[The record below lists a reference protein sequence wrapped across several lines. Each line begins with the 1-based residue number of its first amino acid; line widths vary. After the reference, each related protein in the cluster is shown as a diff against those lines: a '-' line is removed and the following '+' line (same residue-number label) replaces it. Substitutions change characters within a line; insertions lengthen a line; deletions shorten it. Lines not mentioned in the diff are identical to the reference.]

1 MENTLEKIY
10 FGNGVNVLFDGNKYG
25 LLNDVLDVI
34 VHPIYDE
41 IFSYQDTG
49 LSANPLEKVIGF
61 SGSDYAKVRKGN
73 KYGFIDKYGVEILAC
88 KYDEAY
94 MITKK
99 LFNVKVGSFMTIVN
113 PQNKPLFPLFD
124 DIFSRRL
131 NSYGEIVKSYSLD
144 VPCIYRN
151 NGKYGL
157 LDYMSGLLSEAIYD
171 EINVEEF
178 HSTNLYIPVR
188 SGNKWGMLN
197 IYGDVLLSCK
207 YDKVFIGPFSD
218 ESADW
223 NKLYHKIKT
232 NQEIDFS
239 DEHIQYLIESFKF
252 NIDDKYG
259 DHEFL
264 AYVLVNGKYGLC
276 SVYDEEI
283 IPCKY
288 DSIDEVSK
296 ILHNY
301 EGFHL

>member
-10 FGNGVNVLFDGNKYG
+10 YGNGVNVFFDGNKYG
-25 LLNDVLDVI
+25 LLNDVHDVI
-34 VHPIYDE
+34 VQPIYDE

-49 LSANPLEKVIGF
+49 FLANPFEKVIGF
-61 SGSDYAKVRKGN
+61 SNSEYAKVRIGN
-73 KYGFIDKYGVEILAC
+73 KYGFIDKYGFEILDC
-88 KYDEAY
+88 KYDEAF
-94 MITKK
+94 MITEN

-113 PQNKPLFPLFD
+113 SKNEPLFPLFD
-124 DIFSRRL
+124 DLFSRRL
-131 NSYGEIVKSYSLD
+131 NSYREIVKSYSLD
-144 VPCIYRN
+144 IPCIYKN

-157 LDYMSGLLSEAIYD
+157 LDYTSSLLSEPIYD
-171 EINVEEF
+171 EINVEEL
-178 HSTNLYIPVR
+178 HSANLYIPVR

-197 IYGDVLLSCK
+197 LYGDILLSCK
-207 YDKVFIGPFSD
+207 YDKVFIGPSSN

-223 NKLYHKIKT
+223 NELYHKIKT

-239 DEHIQYLIESFKF
+239 DDHIQYLMESFKF

-259 DHEFL
+259 GHEFL

-288 DSIDEVSK
+288 DSIDEVEKVLNS
-296 ILHNY
+296 Y
-301 EGFHL
+301 EGLRI